1 LAEAVDFELLAGA
14 TVGFSGAD
22 LKNLVNEAALL
33 AARKGKKRV
42 DNEDF
47 NESRDKIIM
56 GIKRED
62 RLSEEERE
70 KVAYHEAGHALTAL
84 LLPQADPLAK
94 VSIIPRG
101 RALGATEQVPEEDR
115 YNLSKAYLLDRLTVM
130 IGGRA
135 AEELVYD
142 DISSG
147 AGDDLKNATQLA
159 RRMVCQW
166 GMSEEIGLMVFR
178 KGEPHPFLGRELTEE
193 KDYSEATAEKIDA
206 EIHRLLQD
214 AGTQARALLEK
225 HREQLDLL
233 AETLIS
239 EETLSAEEIE
249 QLLELGDQDDDSSKR
264 PA

>member
-1 LAEAVDFELLAGA
+1 
-14 TVGFSGAD
+14 
-22 LKNLVNEAALL
+22 
-33 AARKGKKRV
+33 
-42 DNEDF
+42 
-47 NESRDKIIM
+47 
-56 GIKRED
+56 
-62 RLSEEERE
+62 
-70 KVAYHEAGHALTAL
+70 
-84 LLPQADPLAK
+84 
-94 VSIIPRG
+94 
-101 RALGATEQVPEEDR
+101 
-115 YNLSKAYLLDRLTVM
+115 M

-214 AGTQARALLEK
+214 AGTQARALLEQ